1 MFGLFNPKR
10 NADLLLLSEAL
21 AETRSELNKVRN
33 EFDALLIAHDEL
45 KLNTEGIEIP
55 EQLDEYEL
63 TEQIERVVRS
73 EAWDYCEPE
82 AERMLESAL
91 NEYTTTED
99 LAYMLER
106 LNRHVETQ
114 VEARVARLTAF
125 SFALIEELELTHKV
139 TELEERSN
147 EIVKTLLDSLNDEL

>member
-33 EFDALLIAHDEL
+33 EFDALQIAHEELKENFLELEIPDEL
-45 KLNTEGIEIP
+45 DEDYLIEKMC
-55 EQLDEYEL
+55 Y
-63 TEQIERVVRS
+63 VVRD
-73 EAWDYCEPE
+73 EAWDNCKRP
-82 AERMLESAL
+82 AEQMLEDAL

-99 LAYMLER
+99 LGYMLER

-125 SFALIEELELTHKV
+125 SFALIEELALTHKV

-147 EIVKTLLDSLNDEL
+147 VIVETLLDSSNDEL

>member
-45 KLNTEGIEIP
+45 KLNTEGIEA

-63 TEQIERVVRS
+63 TQQIVRVIND
-73 EAWDYCEPE
+73 EAWDYCEAP

-99 LAYMLER
+99 LNDMLER
-106 LNRHVETQ
+106 LNRHVEIQ

-125 SFALIEELELTHKV
+125 SFALIEELNLSHKV

-147 EIVKTLLDSLNDEL
+147 VIVETLLNDSNDEL

>member
-1 MFGLFNPKR
+1 MFGIFNPKR

-45 KLNTEGIEIP
+45 KLNIEGIEIP

-63 TEQIERVVRS
+63 TQQIVRVIND
-73 EAWDYCEPE
+73 EAWDYCEAP
-82 AERMLESAL
+82 AKRMLERAL

-99 LAYMLER
+99 LNDMLER

-125 SFALIEELELTHKV
+125 SFALIEELALTHKV